1 MKKRLL
7 LLCTILALTL
17 SGCGAPSEPA
27 SENTPAESVPAATE
41 APTPSPTPMPG
52 TAMFKMGNP
61 ASILLADIAEESGD
75 AANAWIKVATAFD
88 PELTVY
94 DVTSMPA
101 NTIGIA
107 VTFEVEDFDLGEATL
122 YWCYQ
127 LKTADGTVS
136 VWDTSSPT
144 DTLTI
149 TEDGKYCLVFDANA
163 ALGAPIAQIESFQ
176 MVFPCTTTTATE
188 VELKSAVCCT
198 TPEELTAYTTG
209 KVE

>member
-7 LLCTILALTL
+7 LLCTILTL
-17 SGCGAPSEPA
+17 SLAGCGNSADTS
-27 SENTPAESVPAATE
+27 AESSPVATE
-41 APTPSPTPMPG
+41 APTAPPAPG
-52 TAMFKMGNP
+52 TALLKMGNP
-61 ASILLADIAEESGD
+61 ASIMLADIAEETGD
-75 AANAWIKVATAFD
+75 AANAWVKVATAFD
-88 PELTVY
+88 PELTIY

-101 NTIGIA
+101 DTIGIA
-107 VTFEVEDFDLGEATL
+107 VTFQVSDFDLGEATL

-144 DTLTI
+144 DTITI
-149 TEDGKYCLVFDANA
+149 TEDGKYRLVFDANP
-163 ALGAPIAQIESFQ
+163 ALGGPIAQIESFQ

-198 TPEELTAYTTG
+198 TVDELAAYTTG
-209 KVE
+209 KTE